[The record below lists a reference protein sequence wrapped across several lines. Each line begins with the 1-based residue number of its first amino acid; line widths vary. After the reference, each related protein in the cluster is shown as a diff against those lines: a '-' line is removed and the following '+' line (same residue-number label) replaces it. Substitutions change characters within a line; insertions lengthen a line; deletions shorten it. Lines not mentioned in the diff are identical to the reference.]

1 MFSFLN
7 KERNHDCGQYPKY
20 YLVGQEDPEERGR
33 LMWCDLLY
41 KFECHVISYVVDVL
55 YTNLKPCLCSMASNG
70 VGVYEEQQSSLP
82 LFWNIHFKCWLIEL
96 AFVVANCQVM
106 LVVAYNVLKLL
117 KPLYIWGVGNP

>member
-7 KERNHDCGQYPKY
+7 KERNHDCKQYPKY

-55 YTNLKPCLCSMASNG
+55 YTNLKPLCSMASNG

-82 LFWNIHFKCWLIEL
+82 LVCNIHFKC
-96 AFVVANCQVM
+96 
-106 LVVAYNVLKLL
+106 
-117 KPLYIWGVGNP
+117 